1 MHEYIVHLKGSRL
14 PAGVGN
20 KACRLHFLAQHGYRV
35 PSTHVCT
42 WNAYL
47 QYVQNDHSLIT
58 TLTAELHRKIDLARA
73 YAVRSSANI
82 EDGLTHSFAGQFKS
96 VLDVQGIENILQALW
111 SIWATT
117 RSPSVEVYLLKNGV
131 DPQQLRMAALIQEM
145 VSPVVSGVAFSKN
158 PLTGLNEV
166 VVEAVQGSGELLV
179 RKGLTPERWVFSR
192 GHWLAQP
199 EQPKIDRSIIEDVV
213 AQTRAIARTYGR
225 PIDLEWVYDGQA
237 VHWVQL
243 REITSLTDVNLYSN
257 HISKEMLPGQINP
270 LVWSINIPLVVGTQ
284 GKVLTEL
291 IGPNQIDPNLL
302 VKAFFYRAYFNMS
315 AIGDILEAL
324 GLPREMFEMMMGLGV
339 DSGEK
344 MRMKISGR
352 TLKHLPR
359 LLLFAARQMRLGR
372 HIEEFL
378 PRMQDTYRQFHYA
391 DLQQLS
397 EAELLAE
404 IDRLFE
410 ISGETTYYNFLGP
423 MFMFMYNAMLK
434 RSLAKVEVDFQQF
447 DLTAGLVELHDYEP
461 NTHLGELSKQYRAL
475 DPAVQEQI
483 RHSSYAE
490 FQQLPGIKSF
500 QQAVASFLDR
510 FGHLSDSGVNFSAVP
525 WREDPQLVVQMIVNY
540 RTTEGKSAP
549 KTRYEDLPQ
558 PLRRRMMFNFAYRR
572 SRKFR
577 YYREAVSSLY
587 TYGYGLFRPYF
598 LALGEKFAHKGVLP
612 APEGIFYLYL
622 AEVRDIV
629 AQRHAEIDYTALA
642 AQRRQEMES
651 YRSVAVP
658 PIIVGDQPPPVT
670 QQAAAVLRGTPTSRG
685 RYTGPIRVILG
696 IHEFGKM
703 RPGDV
708 LVIPYSDA
716 GWTPLFSKAGA
727 VIAESGGI
735 LSHSSIVA
743 REYNIPAVV
752 SVPGACNLAD
762 DVMVTID
769 GYSGEIHIH
778 EQPNAPQSTDNAR
791 EMTP

>member
-1 MHEYIVHLKGSRL
+1 MMHEYIVHLNGSRL
-14 PAGVGN
+14 PADVGN
-20 KACRLHFLAQHGYRV
+20 KACRLHFLAGHGYRV
-35 PSTHVCT
+35 PRTHVCT

-47 QYVQNDHSLIT
+47 KYVQNEHDFIPA
-58 TLTAELHRKIDLARA
+58 LTAELQRKIDLARA

-82 EDGLTHSFAGQFKS
+82 EDGLTYSFAGQFKS
-96 VLDVQGIENILQALW
+96 VLDVRGADNILQALW

-117 RSPSVEVYLLKNGV
+117 RTPGVETYLIKNGV

-192 GHWLAQP
+192 GQWLAQP
-199 EQPKIDRSIIEDVV
+199 EQAQIDRGIVEDVV
-213 AQTRAIARTYGR
+213 AQTRAIAKAYGR

-243 REITSLTDVNLYSN
+243 REITSLTNVHIYSN
-257 HISKEMLPGQINP
+257 HISKEMLPGQIKP

-284 GKVLTEL
+284 GKVLSEL
-291 IGPNQIDPNLL
+291 IGPNEIDPNLL
-302 VKAFFYRAYFNMS
+302 VKAFYYRAYFNMS
-315 AIGDILEAL
+315 AIGDILEVL

-344 MRMKISGR
+344 MRMKMSGR

-359 LLLFAARQMRLGR
+359 LMLFAARQMRLGR
-372 HIEEFL
+372 HIESFL
-378 PRMQDTYRQFHYA
+378 PRMQDTYRQFHYTE
-391 DLQQLS
+391 LQQLS

-404 IDRLFE
+404 IDRLFA
-410 ISGETTYYNFLGP
+410 ITGETTYYNFLGP

-434 RSLAKVEVDFQQF
+434 RSLAKAEVDFQQF
-447 DLTAGLVELHDYEP
+447 DLTAGLAELRDYEP
-461 NTHLGELSKQYRAL
+461 NTHLAELSRQYRAL
-475 DPAVQEQI
+475 DLAAREQI
-483 RHSSYAE
+483 SRSSYAE
-490 FQQLPGIKSF
+490 FQRLPGIAPF

-510 FGHLSDSGVNFSAVP
+510 FGHLSDSGVDFSAVP
-525 WREDPQLVVQMIVNY
+525 WREEPQLVLQMIANY
-540 RTTEGKSAP
+540 QAAEGKAVQ
-549 KTRYEDLPQ
+549 KTRYEDLSPT
-558 PLRRRMMFNFAYRR
+558 LRRRPAFHLAYHRA
-572 SRKFR
+572 RKFR

-598 LALGEKFAHKGVLP
+598 LALGEKFAQRNILP
-612 APEGIFYLYL
+612 SPEDIFYLYRD
-622 AEVRDIV
+622 EVRDIV
-629 AQRHAEIDYTALA
+629 AQDRSEMDYAGLA

-651 YRSVAVP
+651 YRNLVAP
-658 PIIVGDQPPPVT
+658 PIIMGDQPPPVT
-670 QQAAAVLRGTPTSRG
+670 QQTSNVLYGTPTSRG
-685 RYTGPIRVILG
+685 RYTGPACVIRG

-703 RPGDV
+703 REGDV

-752 SVPGACNLAD
+752 SVTGACNLAD
-762 DVMVTID
+762 SAMVTID
-769 GYSGEIHIH
+769 GYSGEV
-778 EQPNAPQSTDNAR
+778 
-791 EMTP
+791 